1 MTDTERDFG
10 QGSYGGET
18 AAAKKKVSFGTRL
31 NSTFDNAL
39 SSKKR
44 FVGLI
49 FIAMIILAFIMTG
62 IQALIAAAT
71 FLNETPGDNLTYFD
85 VFWESFSKILS
96 LGGEATWGQR
106 IIGVLYWAIAIAVT
120 GTVIGFITSLIQQAM
135 ARLGKGISPV
145 VESGHTL
152 ILGWSPRVFPILK
165 ELSIAKSSEA
175 SPVVVVFADQARDV
189 MEEQIAS
196 RAGDLG
202 KLKVITR
209 RGSLSNPADVAR
221 ANVGE
226 ASSIIV
232 LDSDE
237 AGDAGVVT
245 TVLAIRAN
253 AGDNHP
259 PVIAELDDVH
269 TAATLNSATG
279 GRVRS
284 VRSQDVIAR
293 VTAQAARQPGLASV
307 ILDLLDFEGNEL
319 YYAPATELEGKTY
332 GDALL
337 AFDDSAVIGFQAKTG
352 ELSLNPAA
360 TTTIPAGAKLIVIA
374 EDDSTIKFTGVKKLD
389 WKTRVGKAKAV
400 PAQNLLVVGW
410 SAMGRAVLGNLAEYL
425 PKGSSI
431 TILARNKFVAAEEL
445 KDIAFGNVKVSYSN
459 ISGDV
464 AEVIAVAERHHYDE
478 IIVLGYRNAMTRVEA
493 DAQTLLTMM
502 QMNQLF
508 EDDSNKVKPTR
519 IVAEILDSSL
529 LPLARVAA
537 ADDLVVSDVL
547 AALLISQLS
556 QNPGIAPVFED
567 LFDADGAAI
576 HLSPVENYVP
586 TGQVVSFAEL
596 VAAGRAAGQS
606 VIGYRSASAGK
617 EDASKGVSLNPSKS
631 VEFTTAA
638 GDSLI
643 VIASE

>member
-1 MTDTERDFG
+1 
-10 QGSYGGET
+10 
-18 AAAKKKVSFGTRL
+18 
-31 NSTFDNAL
+31 
-39 SSKKR
+39 
-44 FVGLI
+44 
-49 FIAMIILAFIMTG
+49 
-62 IQALIAAAT
+62 
-71 FLNETPGDNLTYFD
+71 
-85 VFWESFSKILS
+85 
-96 LGGEATWGQR
+96 
-106 IIGVLYWAIAIAVT
+106 
-120 GTVIGFITSLIQQAM
+120 
-135 ARLGKGISPV
+135 V

-165 ELSIAKSSEA
+165 ELSVAKSSEA
-175 SPVVVVFADQARDV
+175 DPVVVVFADQARDF
-189 MEEQIAS
+189 MEEQIES

-221 ANVGE
+221 ANAGE

-232 LDSDE
+232 LDSDD

-319 YYAPATELEGKTY
+319 YYAPVSELEGKTY

-337 AFDDSAVIGFQAKTG
+337 AFDNSAVIGFQTKNG

-360 TTTIPAGAKLIVIA
+360 ATKIPAGAKLIVIS
-374 EDDSTIKFTGVKKLD
+374 EDDSTIHFTGVKKLD

-431 TILARNKFVAAEEL
+431 TILARNQFVAADEL
-445 KDIAFGNVKVSYSN
+445 KDITFGDVKVSYSN

-556 QNPGIAPVFED
+556 QNPTIAPVFED

-576 HLSPVENYVP
+576 HLRPVENYVP
-586 TGQVVSFAEL
+586 VGEKVSFAEL

-617 EDASKGVSLNPSKS
+617 DDASKGVSLNPSKN
-631 VEFTTAA
+631 VEFTSAA

>member
-1 MTDTERDFG
+1 
-10 QGSYGGET
+10 
-18 AAAKKKVSFGTRL
+18 
-31 NSTFDNAL
+31 
-39 SSKKR
+39 
-44 FVGLI
+44 
-49 FIAMIILAFIMTG
+49 
-62 IQALIAAAT
+62 
-71 FLNETPGDNLTYFD
+71 
-85 VFWESFSKILS
+85 
-96 LGGEATWGQR
+96 
-106 IIGVLYWAIAIAVT
+106 
-120 GTVIGFITSLIQQAM
+120 
-135 ARLGKGISPV
+135 
-145 VESGHTL
+145 
-152 ILGWSPRVFPILK
+152 
-165 ELSIAKSSEA
+165 
-175 SPVVVVFADQARDV
+175 
-189 MEEQIAS
+189 
-196 RAGDLG
+196 
-202 KLKVITR
+202 
-209 RGSLSNPADVAR
+209 VAR
-221 ANVGE
+221 ANAGE

-232 LDSDE
+232 LDSDD

-253 AGDNHP
+253 VGDNHP

-319 YYAPATELEGKTY
+319 YFAAAPELEGKSY
-332 GDALL
+332 GEALL
-337 AFDDSAVIGFQAKTG
+337 AFDDSSVIGLHSKTG
-352 ELSLNPAA
+352 EILVNPAA
-360 TTTIPAGAKLIVIA
+360 STKIPAGAQLIVIS
-374 EDDSTIKFTGVKKLD
+374 EDDSTIKFTGVKKLE

-431 TILARNKFVAAEEL
+431 TILARNQFVAADEL
-445 KDIAFGNVKVSYSN
+445 KDITFGDVKVSYSN

-556 QNPGIAPVFED
+556 QNPTIAPVFED

-576 HLSPVENYVP
+576 HLRPVENYVP
-586 TGQVVSFAEL
+586 VGEKVSFAEL
-596 VAAGRAAGQS
+596 VAAGREAGQS

-617 EDASKGVSLNPSKS
+617 DDASKGVSLNPSKNT
-631 VEFTTAA
+631 EFATAA